1 MADEMR
7 APRRGPM
14 GRGMNQGPGEKAKDF
29 NSAIKRL
36 THELKSFKYIILS
49 ALILAII
56 GAILSIFAPNRL
68 SELTDE
74 ISKGIMQPIMNMEHI
89 KRISIMLL
97 ALFSKRVKEKD
108 SLLEINQVSTLPS
121 LGRDQKLVFDLW
133 KKDMIKYCKLTLDE
147 NNKDK
152 DKFEKDLLCV
162 YN

>member
-1 MADEMR
+1 MADEIR
-7 APRRGPM
+7 PPRRGPM

-74 ISKGIMQPIMNMEHI
+74 IDIVLEK
-89 KRISIMLL
+89 ISIIQAKILG
-97 ALFSKRVKEKD
+97 
-108 SLLEINQVSTLPS
+108 EI
-121 LGRDQKLVFDLW
+121 
-133 KKDMIKYCKLTLDE
+133 IKYKKPQQNE
-147 NNKDK
+147 GGR
-152 DKFEKDLLCV
+152 
-162 YN
+162 